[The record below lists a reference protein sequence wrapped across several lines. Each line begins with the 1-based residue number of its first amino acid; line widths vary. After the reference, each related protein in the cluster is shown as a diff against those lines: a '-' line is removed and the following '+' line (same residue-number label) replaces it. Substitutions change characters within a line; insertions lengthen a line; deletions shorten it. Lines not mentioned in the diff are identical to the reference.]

1 MELAASAAGLA
12 GLAGLTLQLAQVARD
27 CANIY
32 SGVKEAGYTHDS
44 ILHSLR
50 TEGLRLKRWE
60 QAWGLDTGNTSGKQL
75 QLLDPNDERY
85 RYAAAGLARIV
96 YVFTKIAELQSKYQI
111 EPETNKRIRD
121 RLGVGKLFPRSR
133 SKSPNPANASRVTQP
148 SMPTLSHSDLCLLE
162 NPKTL
167 TSTQLLPGLQEE
179 IASLSS
185 IAQKVQQ
192 SLSIYRKLRWAG
204 MDKANCNELVGQLKE
219 YIDGLFSVLPP
230 DSTPVSVP
238 QSQTVPKTRLSL
250 SFNIPF
256 NISNVRRNPD
266 FVERECLLEQLA
278 HEIDEG
284 RAAMNITQI
293 VLHGMGGMG
302 KTQIA
307 LEYVYRH
314 HKDYSSVFWINAS
327 SEQTTKT
334 SFIQIMEQL
343 IEYHATLLDEPDYK
357 HIGSL
362 LGMAGKLDS
371 VGLFST
377 EKPEEEQHVI
387 KAVKKWLTAKQN
399 DKWLLV
405 FDNLDDLE
413 SFDINDYIPSCDFG
427 TVIITSRRRG
437 STQGRRG
444 LEVHQM
450 QNHEAEKLLL
460 TSARLDLGR
469 LAPEECKL
477 EEAAAVTIVEKLGY
491 LPLAIAQAGAYINIQ
506 QCLFSHYLREY
517 EINANRLL
525 SRRWKVEKDDRSVFA
540 TWEMSFN
547 AIKNQNPKAAELLSL
562 CAFLD
567 NNDICEEFLRRGM
580 KLAINDTSLADSI
593 HLLFSY
599 SIAKRTEKYDSF
611 NIHPLVHLCI
621 RWKLEMEP
629 NEYQKMAIKAF
640 LMVTSGIAVPEDRE
654 REVSDWIF
662 ERRNLP
668 HVFAVER
675 QMEFLPLEKEESLAA
690 LENLCSFYA
699 NHGHYGKAEEMCKVI
714 LATRE
719 KLGADHPSTLHTV
732 HNIAVVYEQQGKY
745 SQALELYQ
753 RALAGYEK
761 SLGVD
766 HPSTLRTVN
775 NMAVVYENQGK
786 YSQALELYQR
796 ALAGREKSLGV
807 DHPSTLNTVNN
818 MAVVYEQQGKYSQ
831 ALELYQRALAGCE
844 KSLGVDHPSTLNTV
858 NNMAVV
864 YEQQGKYSQALEMYQ
879 RALAGYEK
887 SLGIVHPSTLNTVN
901 NMAVVYEQQGKYS
914 QALELYQRAL
924 AGSEKSLGVDHPST
938 LDTVYN
944 MAGVYVQ
951 QGKYSQALELY
962 QRALAGCEKS
972 LGVDHPS
979 TLRTVNNMAVVYE
992 NQGKYSQALELY
1004 QRALAGREKSLGV
1017 DHPSTLDTVYNMAGV
1032 YVQQG
1037 KYSQALELYQRA
1049 LAGCEKSLGVDHPST
1064 LRTVHNMAVLYEN
1077 QEKYSQALELYQRA
1091 LAGMEKALG
1100 TDHPYTVSSMKGVE
1114 RCRAALK

>member
-1 MELAASAAGLA
+1 
-12 GLAGLTLQLAQVARD
+12 
-27 CANIY
+27 
-32 SGVKEAGYTHDS
+32 
-44 ILHSLR
+44 
-50 TEGLRLKRWE
+50 
-60 QAWGLDTGNTSGKQL
+60 
-75 QLLDPNDERY
+75 
-85 RYAAAGLARIV
+85 
-96 YVFTKIAELQSKYQI
+96 
-111 EPETNKRIRD
+111 
-121 RLGVGKLFPRSR
+121 
-133 SKSPNPANASRVTQP
+133 
-148 SMPTLSHSDLCLLE
+148 
-162 NPKTL
+162 
-167 TSTQLLPGLQEE
+167 
-179 IASLSS
+179 
-185 IAQKVQQ
+185 
-192 SLSIYRKLRWAG
+192 

-219 YIDGLFSVLPP
+219 YIDGLFNVLPP

-238 QSQTVPKTRLSL
+238 QSQTVPKTRLCL

-256 NISNVRRNPD
+256 NISDVRRNPD

-284 RAAMNITQI
+284 RAAMNITQV

-362 LGMAGKLDS
+362 LGMAGTLDS

-450 QNHEAEKLLL
+450 QNLEAEKLLL

-469 LAPEECKL
+469 LAPEECKF

-525 SRRWKVEKDDRSVFA
+525 SRKWKVGKDDRSVFA
-540 TWEMSFN
+540 TWELSFN
-547 AIKNQNPKAAELLSL
+547 AIKNENPKAAELLSL

-629 NEYQKMAIKAF
+629 DEYQKIAIKAF

-668 HVFAVER
+668 HVFAAER
-675 QMEFLPLEKEESLAA
+675 QMKILPLEKEESLAA
-690 LENLCSFYA
+690 LDTLRKVYQD
-699 NHGHYGKAEEMCKVI
+699 HGHYRKAEEMCKVI

-719 KLGADHPSTLHTV
+719 KLGYEKSLGFDHQITLETV
-732 HNIAVVYEQQGKY
+732 NNMAGVYEEQGKY
-745 SQALELYQ
+745 SHALELYQ

-766 HPSTLRTVN
+766 HQSTLQTVSN
-775 NMAVVYENQGK
+775 VATVYMQQGK

-807 DHPSTLNTVNN
+807 DHPSTLQTVSNV
-818 MAVVYEQQGKYSQ
+818 ATVYMQQG
-831 ALELYQRALAGCE
+831 
-844 KSLGVDHPSTLNTV
+844 N
-858 NNMAVV
+858 
-864 YEQQGKYSQALEMYQ
+864 
-879 RALAGYEK
+879 
-887 SLGIVHPSTLNTVN
+887 
-901 NMAVVYEQQGKYS
+901 
-914 QALELYQRAL
+914 
-924 AGSEKSLGVDHPST
+924 
-938 LDTVYN
+938 
-944 MAGVYVQ
+944 
-951 QGKYSQALELY
+951 
-962 QRALAGCEKS
+962 
-972 LGVDHPS
+972 
-979 TLRTVNNMAVVYE
+979 
-992 NQGKYSQALELY
+992 YSQALELY

-1017 DHPSTLDTVYNMAGV
+1017 DHPSTLSTVNNMAIV
-1032 YVQQG
+1032 YEKQG

-1049 LAGCEKSLGVDHPST
+1049 LAGKEESLGADHPST
-1064 LRTVHNMAVLYEN
+1064 LRTVNNMANVYEEQGKYSQALELYQRALAGKEESLGADHPSTLDTVHNMAVLYEN

-1091 LAGMEKALG
+1091 LAGREKALG
-1100 TDHPYTVSSMKGVE
+1100 TDHPDTVWSMKGVE
-1114 RCRAALK
+1114 RCQAALKLTN

>member
-1 MELAASAAGLA
+1 
-12 GLAGLTLQLAQVARD
+12 
-27 CANIY
+27 
-32 SGVKEAGYTHDS
+32 
-44 ILHSLR
+44 
-50 TEGLRLKRWE
+50 
-60 QAWGLDTGNTSGKQL
+60 
-75 QLLDPNDERY
+75 
-85 RYAAAGLARIV
+85 
-96 YVFTKIAELQSKYQI
+96 
-111 EPETNKRIRD
+111 
-121 RLGVGKLFPRSR
+121 
-133 SKSPNPANASRVTQP
+133 
-148 SMPTLSHSDLCLLE
+148 
-162 NPKTL
+162 
-167 TSTQLLPGLQEE
+167 
-179 IASLSS
+179 
-185 IAQKVQQ
+185 
-192 SLSIYRKLRWAG
+192 
-204 MDKANCNELVGQLKE
+204 
-219 YIDGLFSVLPP
+219 
-230 DSTPVSVP
+230 
-238 QSQTVPKTRLSL
+238 
-250 SFNIPF
+250 
-256 NISNVRRNPD
+256 
-266 FVERECLLEQLA
+266 
-278 HEIDEG
+278 
-284 RAAMNITQI
+284 MNITQI

-343 IEYHATLLDEPDYK
+343 IEYHAILLDEPDYK

-413 SFDINDYIPSCDFG
+413 SFDINDYIPSCNFG

-450 QNHEAEKLLL
+450 QNHEAEKLLS
-460 TSARLDLGR
+460 TSAGLDLGS
-469 LAPEECKL
+469 LTPEGKCKF
-477 EEAAAVTIVEKLGY
+477 EKAAAAAIVEKLGY

-525 SRRWKVEKDDRSVFA
+525 SRKWKVGKDDRSVFA
-540 TWEMSFN
+540 TWELSFN

-621 RWKLEMEP
+621 QWKLEMGP
-629 NEYQKMAIKAF
+629 DKYQEMAIKAF

-675 QMEFLPLEKEESLAA
+675 QMKFLPLEKEESLAA
-690 LENLCSFYA
+690 LDTLRSVYQD
-699 NHGHYGKAEEMCKVI
+699 HGHYRKAEEMCKVI

-719 KLGADHPSTLHTV
+719 KLGADHPSTVDTIN
-732 HNIAVVYEQQGKY
+732 NIAVVYKQQGKYSQALELYQRTLAGREKSLGVDHPSTLDTVHGMAIVYEEQGKY

-766 HPSTLRTVN
+766 HPSTLQTVN
-775 NMAVVYENQGK
+775 NMANVYMQQGK

-796 ALAGREKSLGV
+796 ALAGCEKSLGV
-807 DHPSTLNTVNN
+807 DYPSTLGIVNN
-818 MAVVYEQQGKYSQ
+818 MANLYEEQGKYSQ

-844 KSLGVDHPSTLNTV
+844 KSLGVDHPSTLGIV
-858 NNMAVV
+858 NNMANI
-864 YEQQGKYSQALEMYQ
+864 
-879 RALAGYEK
+879 YEK
-887 SLGIVHPSTLNTVN
+887 
-901 NMAVVYEQQGKYS
+901 QGKYS
-914 QALELYQRAL
+914 QALEL
-924 AGSEKSLGVDHPST
+924 
-938 LDTVYN
+938 
-944 MAGVYVQ
+944 
-951 QGKYSQALELY
+951 
-962 QRALAGCEKS
+962 C
-972 LGVDHPS
+972 
-979 TLRTVNNMAVVYE
+979 
-992 NQGKYSQALELY
+992 
-1004 QRALAGREKSLGV
+1004 QRALAGR
-1017 DHPSTLDTVYNMAGV
+1017 
-1032 YVQQG
+1032 
-1037 KYSQALELYQRA
+1037 
-1049 LAGCEKSLGVDHPST
+1049 
-1064 LRTVHNMAVLYEN
+1064 
-1077 QEKYSQALELYQRA
+1077 
-1091 LAGMEKALG
+1091 EKALG
-1100 TDHPYTVSSMKGVE
+1100 TDHPYTVWSMKGVE
-1114 RCRAALK
+1114 DCQAALKLTN